1 MLSNLELM
9 VVKEVH
15 GAGGYGMLVG
25 PRSTKEEREAFRQR
39 LLANPANYIAQ
50 DTLALST
57 CPTFVEEGAV
67 AAAYRFTALRA
78 VRAGD
83 AAGARRPDPRGADR
97 RVAGGQLV
105 AGRRNQGYL
114 GDGG

>member
-39 LLANPANYIAQ
+39 LLANPANYIAR
-50 DTLALST
+50 TPLRCRPAPPSLMKGCRRGISIYGPT
-57 CPTFVEEGAV
+57 CCP
-67 AAAYRFTALRA
+67 
-78 VRAGD
+78 
-83 AAGARRPDPRGADR
+83 
-97 RVAGGQLV
+97 
-105 AGRRNQGYL
+105 GRRCGWCPAA
-114 GDGG
+114 